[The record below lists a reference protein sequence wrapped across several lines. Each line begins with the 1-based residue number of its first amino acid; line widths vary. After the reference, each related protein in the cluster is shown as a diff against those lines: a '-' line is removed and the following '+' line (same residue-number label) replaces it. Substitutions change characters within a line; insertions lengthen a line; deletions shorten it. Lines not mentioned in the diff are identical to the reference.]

1 MVVEARKH
9 VCAHNLHFLLIHV
22 ILGDYPLLT
31 IIAIIQ
37 IMSLGFYL
45 YRMRCPTCMHVNVL
59 VHIYL
64 GKCCDKLLKRKFST
78 VYIYNYLIVNS
89 KWLWTT
95 DYRLSG

>member
-1 MVVEARKH
+1 
-9 VCAHNLHFLLIHV
+9 
-22 ILGDYPLLT
+22 
-31 IIAIIQ
+31 
-37 IMSLGFYL
+37 
-45 YRMRCPTCMHVNVL
+45 MRCPTCMHVNVL